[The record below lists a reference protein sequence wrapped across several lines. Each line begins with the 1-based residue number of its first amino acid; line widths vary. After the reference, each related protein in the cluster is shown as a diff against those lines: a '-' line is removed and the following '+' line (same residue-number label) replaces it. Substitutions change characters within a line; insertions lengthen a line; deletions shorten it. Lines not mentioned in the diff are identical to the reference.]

1 MIRTILK
8 GLKKYCLCFGEE
20 VFLMGKW
27 ILISLLPITA
37 LMYLF
42 GKKNNVIG
50 LVLSSPICI
59 HKFQQVFFFIL
70 QRFPTLNP
78 FIVPLC
84 NNFNNVLRPI
94 YKYSTASANVNIAGS
109 SFSL

>member
-8 GLKKYCLCFGEE
+8 GIKKVLLMLGKE

-42 GKKNNVIG
+42 GRKE
-50 LVLSSPICI
+50 
-59 HKFQQVFFFIL
+59 
-70 QRFPTLNP
+70 
-78 FIVPLC
+78 
-84 NNFNNVLRPI
+84 
-94 YKYSTASANVNIAGS
+94 
-109 SFSL
+109 

>member
-8 GLKKYCLCFGEE
+8 GIKKYYLCFGKE

-42 GKKNNVIG
+42 GRKKNNVIG
-50 LVLSSPICI
+50 LDSVKPHL
-59 HKFQQVFFFIL
+59 
-70 QRFPTLNP
+70 
-78 FIVPLC
+78 
-84 NNFNNVLRPI
+84 
-94 YKYSTASANVNIAGS
+94 YS
-109 SFSL
+109 